1 MNNFIIKTD
10 YPASIHTEILASL
23 TRDDD
28 SVIEICEDRAVSE
41 MRSYM
46 SSRYDCDAIFSASG
60 DKRHPLVLMMAIDIT
75 VYHIFC
81 IHNPQKL
88 SQIRKDRYDRAIE
101 WLKAVSK
108 GQITIEGA
116 PALSVSDDTAQ
127 SAPMFNMRSNP
138 RRNNRF

>member
-1 MNNFIIKTD
+1 MNNFIVKTD

-28 SVIEICEDRAVSE
+28 SVVEICEDRAVSE

-46 SSRYDCDAIFSASG
+46 ASRYDCDAIFSATG
-60 DKRHPLVLMMAIDIT
+60 DARHPLVLMMAIDIT

-81 IHNPQKL
+81 IHNPMKL

-116 PALSVSDDTAQ
+116 PALSVSDDTDK

-138 RRNNRF
+138 RRNNRY